1 MSGKT
6 YKKYQ
11 RDPENNE
18 LKHLVAACRLSGKSV
33 LEIGCGNGI
42 LTRQYAQLPRRVIGI
57 DPNLDELKNATLA
70 LPASN
75 SNMFFIQGMGEAIP
89 FPSKTFNLVIFA
101 SSL

>member
-1 MSGKT
+1 MN
-6 YKKYQ
+6 KKYQ

-42 LTRQYAQLPRRVIGI
+42 LTRQYAQLTRRVIGI
-57 DPNLDELKNATLA
+57 DPNSDELKKATLA

-75 SNMFFIQGMGEAIP
+75 LKTFFIRGMAEAIP